1 MGTFYH
7 KQITGQDWDRS
18 IEGLTKREP
27 RLKYMLL
34 NRMQMDCDYYLGFG
48 MRSASVLWARNEQL
62 QIEYMKA
69 LWNSLE
75 EKPEWLTME
84 QIEEY
89 EKQMTN

>member
-1 MGTFYH
+1 MGTLYH
-7 KQITGQDWDRS
+7 KQITGQDWDWS

-34 NRMQMDCDYYLGFG
+34 SRMQMDCDYYLGFG
-48 MRSASVLWARNEQL
+48 MRRASILWAGNEQL